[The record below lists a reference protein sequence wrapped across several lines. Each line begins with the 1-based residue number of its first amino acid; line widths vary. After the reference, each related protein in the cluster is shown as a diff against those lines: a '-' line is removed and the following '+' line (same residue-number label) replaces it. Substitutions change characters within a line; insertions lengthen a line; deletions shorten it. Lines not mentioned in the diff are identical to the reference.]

1 MTLKCHAIFEE
12 KLTCDLEKDMRN
24 LANFLQTF
32 SLESVTIGNLIGS
45 FCPKQEIDE
54 LKNYRGV
61 MCNNIIH
68 TKTENEQQR
77 AVTIR

>member
-45 FCPKQEIDE
+45 FCPK
-54 LKNYRGV
+54 
-61 MCNNIIH
+61 
-68 TKTENEQQR
+68 
-77 AVTIR
+77 